1 MFEAQPP
8 VFSLKCIVIKMEHS
22 LIINKATTNMWRPC
36 LLEKTGFEIRPAF
49 ENQFNYDAV
58 LWRIG

>member
-1 MFEAQPP
+1 
-8 VFSLKCIVIKMEHS
+8 MEHS
-22 LIINKATTNMWRPC
+22 LTINKATTNMWRPC